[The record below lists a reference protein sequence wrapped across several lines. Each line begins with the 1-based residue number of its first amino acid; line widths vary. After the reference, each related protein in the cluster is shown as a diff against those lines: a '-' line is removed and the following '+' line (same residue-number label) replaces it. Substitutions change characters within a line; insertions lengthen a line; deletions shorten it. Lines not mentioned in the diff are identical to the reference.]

1 METSA
6 SMRVWV
12 GGVLAAL
19 VAGIGGFFAVQSLTA
34 NWSAASANPGLRG
47 GFPGGPGGGGAP
59 GVFGGPGG
67 FGGAGPAP
75 LQLPTLQVVP
85 GS

>member
-19 VAGIGGFFAVQSLTA
+19 VAGLGGFFAVRSLTA
-34 NWSAASANPGLRG
+34 NWSAASANPGLQG
-47 GFPGGPGGGGAP
+47 GFPGGPGGPGQGG
-59 GVFGGPGG
+59 GFGGPAG

-75 LQLPTLQVVP
+75 VQLPTLQILP